1 MTIPTHTPT
10 PTPDNTPT
18 PDDSRA
24 STAIDMVRGLAA
36 GVLMGLAN
44 LVPGISG
51 GTMLVA
57 AGIYP
62 RFIRAISEVTRFRLR
77 PASLVL
83 LGTVAGGAIVAI
95 VALADTVVWAVTEHR
110 WIMYSL
116 FIGLTLGGMPLL
128 KRMVGRV
135 SPDVIVGMILGFGL
149 MTALVLVQGD
159 GSGGT
164 ASDDGDMVL
173 LLLAGVAG
181 ASAMILPGVS
191 GAYLL
196 LVLGQYVP
204 ILASIGRVKDAIKA
218 ADVSAIMAEAGT
230 LAPVAIGVF
239 IGIVGVSNLLR
250 LCLDRFEKPT
260 LGVLMGLLLGSVVGL
275 WPYQQP
281 IDPIPGETVIKGTLV
296 TLQNIA
302 TFDPTDFPVARYRPA
317 AWQPIVSVGLVAGG
331 FLVTLLIARL
341 GGGRGRNGV
350 GGQGGC
356 EPTTDALAPSA
367 DKPDQ

>member
-1 MTIPTHTPT
+1 
-10 PTPDNTPT
+10 
-18 PDDSRA
+18 
-24 STAIDMVRGLAA
+24 
-36 GVLMGLAN
+36 MGLAN

-62 RFIRAISEVTRFRLR
+62 RFIRAISEITRFRLR

-83 LGTVAGGAIVAI
+83 LGSVAGGAVVAI
-95 VALADTVVWAVTEHR
+95 VVLADTVVWAVTEHR

-116 FIGLTLGGMPLL
+116 FIGLTLGGLPLL
-128 KRMVGRV
+128 KRMVGRLSTQV
-135 SPDVIVGMILGFGL
+135 VVGVVLGFGS

-159 GSGGT
+159 GSAGAAT
-164 ASDDGDMVL
+164 DDGNALL

-218 ADVSAIMAEAGT
+218 ADISAVMAEAGT
-230 LAPVAIGVF
+230 LAPVAIGVL
-239 IGIVGVSNLLR
+239 IGIVGVSNVLR

-275 WPYQQP
+275 WPYQRP
-281 IDPIPGETVIKGTLV
+281 IDPIVGETVIKGTLV
-296 TLQNIA
+296 TLENIA
-302 TFDPTDFPVARYRPA
+302 TFEPTDFPVVSYRPA
-317 AWQPIVSVGLVAGG
+317 LWQPIVSVVLVASG
-331 FLVTLLIARL
+331 FFVTLLIARL
-341 GGGRGRNGV
+341 GGGRGRIGEGGV
-350 GGQGGC
+350 GGQRGR
-356 EPTTDALAPSA
+356 EPATDALAAAA
-367 DKPDQ
+367 DESDQ